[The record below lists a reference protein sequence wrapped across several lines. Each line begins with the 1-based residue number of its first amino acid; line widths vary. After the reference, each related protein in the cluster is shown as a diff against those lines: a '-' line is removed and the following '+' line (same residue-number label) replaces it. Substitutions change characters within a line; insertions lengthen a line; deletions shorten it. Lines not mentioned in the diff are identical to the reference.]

1 MRFSRR
7 SLVLL
12 GALFVMPGVARA
24 DEVPQSFAHLRKVE
38 TDDTGSLYV
47 HPKQACVPKVFDE
60 EGPAH
65 TELCQLA
72 IGSKTVVVE
81 FSNGPSDD
89 PAFLLRVGEESLL
102 LPGTSLY
109 APGGAS
115 IYVSGW
121 TNSFHPQRRKF
132 TFDGRRFVEVVQPFE
147 YVGIKSRVTHIGE
160 EGGST
165 TVTLFADKEKKGKV
179 AVLPEGSEIEVLL
192 ADRDDWYLVRTS
204 FGLVG
209 WYSTHG
215 SLITPIGLVFAG
227 D

>member
-1 MRFSRR
+1 MRFSRC

-12 GALFVMPGVARA
+12 GALFVMPEVAQA
-24 DEVPQSFAHLRKVE
+24 DEVPQSFAHLKKVD
-38 TDDTGSLYV
+38 TNDTGRLYV
-47 HPKQACVPKVFDE
+47 HPKQTCAPKVLDE
-60 EGPAH
+60 EGPER
-65 TELCQLA
+65 TELCRLA
-72 IGSKTVVVE
+72 IAANTVVVE
-81 FSNGPSDD
+81 FSNGSSDD
-89 PAFLLRVGEESLL
+89 PEFLLRVGEESLL

-132 TFDGRRFVEVVQPFE
+132 TFDGQRFVEVAQPFE
-147 YVGIKSRVTHIGE
+147 YVGVKSRVTHGGE

-192 ADRDDWYLVRTS
+192 ADRDGWYLVRTA

-209 WYSTHG
+209 WYSIDG
-215 SLITPIGLVFAG
+215 DLITPIGLVFAG